1 MKNAKLQ
8 KEINSIAKLS
18 MITGELF
25 IEVDV
30 KAENGL
36 EFEEKSE
43 AILSNLV
50 IPEGLEISENLVFR
64 KGGAKDTSSADA
76 SVKVRVTVD
85 SQGLHSAFFCRES
98 SSARQEERACHDMKW
113 PSLQQARPLFL
124 KEG

>member
-36 EFEEKSE
+36 ELEEKSE
-43 AILSNLV
+43 AILSNLIV
-50 IPEGLEISENLVFR
+50 PEGLKISENLIYRKELKVYISFR
-64 KGGAKDTSSADA
+64 KA
-76 SVKVRVTVD
+76 
-85 SQGLHSAFFCRES
+85 
-98 SSARQEERACHDMKW
+98 
-113 PSLQQARPLFL
+113 
-124 KEG
+124 

>member
-25 IEVDV
+25 IEVDI

-36 EFEEKSE
+36 ELEEKSE

-50 IPEGLEISENLVFR
+50 MPEGLEISENLVYRKELKIYISFR
-64 KGGAKDTSSADA
+64 K
-76 SVKVRVTVD
+76 V
-85 SQGLHSAFFCRES
+85 
-98 SSARQEERACHDMKW
+98 
-113 PSLQQARPLFL
+113 
-124 KEG
+124 

>member
-36 EFEEKSE
+36 ELEEKSE
-43 AILSNLV
+43 AILSNLIV
-50 IPEGLEISENLVFR
+50 PEGLKISENLIYRKELKIYISFR
-64 KGGAKDTSSADA
+64 KA
-76 SVKVRVTVD
+76 
-85 SQGLHSAFFCRES
+85 
-98 SSARQEERACHDMKW
+98 
-113 PSLQQARPLFL
+113 
-124 KEG
+124 